1 MRTLAITLRSAD
13 GRMTAEEAFQSA
25 EDAYEFIANGGLTM
39 LSLRLDVLERDGPWK
54 PEVQNSLQPA
64 PKISDL

>member
-1 MRTLAITLRSAD
+1 MRTLTLLLRS
-13 GRMTAEEAFQSA
+13 GNLVAEQTLFEN
-25 EDAYEFIANGGLTM
+25 ERGLIIGDIDQIFLE
-39 LSLRLDVLERDGPWK
+39 LSNRLDVLERDGPWK